1 MHTGRLHRQVSQVAA
16 AQPRSTGGP
25 GGPPPG
31 HDNFAPPAQGGPWQA
46 PLPSWAPPYSPPPWG
61 WGPPP
66 PPPQGPLPPPWGPP
80 PPPFLYW
87 EQFVQ
92 PVWNFWF
99 NQWGFWLSGFWIP
112 LI

>member
-1 MHTGRLHRQVSQVAA
+1 
-16 AQPRSTGGP
+16 
-25 GGPPPG
+25 
-31 HDNFAPPAQGGPWQA
+31 
-46 PLPSWAPPYSPPPWG
+46 
-61 WGPPP
+61 
-66 PPPQGPLPPPWGPP
+66 
-80 PPPFLYW
+80 LYW